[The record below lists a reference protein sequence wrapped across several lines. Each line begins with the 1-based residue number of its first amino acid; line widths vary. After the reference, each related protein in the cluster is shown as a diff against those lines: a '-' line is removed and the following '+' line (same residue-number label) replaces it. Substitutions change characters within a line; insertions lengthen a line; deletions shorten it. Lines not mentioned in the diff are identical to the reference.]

1 MSIRSV
7 INALAIFDSCLVSEN
22 YGKCGLVASCN
33 FWHASTVHQPD
44 FFSLV
49 SWFSEDVAPLQHAFS
64 LSFDRCLTPNADVRP
79 DIIEVSSRISD
90 IMMKFVDNLCASYNS
105 LERRAERDR
114 KRAQKYFLESNRT
127 RMCGPLQPVRSEN
140 YWPIIHHYNL
150 SVS

>member
-1 MSIRSV
+1 MRSV
-7 INALAIFDSCLVSEN
+7 INALAIFDSCLLSLRIMGNVVLLLPVIS
-22 YGKCGLVASCN
+22 GMHQQCTSLV
-33 FWHASTVHQPD
+33 FV
-44 FFSLV
+44 V

-140 YWPIIHHYNL
+140 YWTIIHRYNL